1 MEEWRQFLAKWPLK
15 TYDKG
20 QMILYQDANP
30 NCCYLVRD
38 GFVKAY
44 LITAEGNEKP
54 ISFEGRGD
62 MFPIDWIFGHSRE
75 ARYFYDAY
83 TTVQLYQIPRE
94 ALLTL
99 LSEQPKHFNRLFH
112 YMIRRTIDYHHHIS
126 CLEQAKAVDKLLLA
140 LHLLV
145 SRFGKQLEGGRSS
158 MLLPLTQ
165 QDLANFLGLT
175 RETTG
180 AQLKRLERL
189 GILNYKRQRYII
201 NHEKLDA
208 MIAER

>member
-15 TYDKG
+15 AYDKG
-20 QMILYQDANP
+20 QMILVQDANP
-30 NCCYLVRD
+30 NYCYLVRD
-38 GFVKAY
+38 GFVKTY
-44 LITAEGNEKP
+44 LITADGSEKP

-62 MFPIDWIFGHSRE
+62 MFPIDWIFGHSNGS
-75 ARYFYDAY
+75 RYFYEAY
-83 TTVQLYQIPRE
+83 TPIQAYHIPRD
-94 ALLTL
+94 ALLSL
-99 LSEQPKHFNRLFH
+99 LNEEPKHFNRLFH

-145 SRFGKQLEGGRSS
+145 SRFGKRTGNGQSQ

-180 AQLKRLERL
+180 AQLKRLEKL
-189 GILNYKRQRYII
+189 GVLKYKRQQYVI
-201 NHEKLDA
+201 NHQKLDA
-208 MIAER
+208 LIAER

>member
-1 MEEWRQFLAKWPLK
+1 MEEWRQFLARWPLK

-30 NCCYLVRD
+30 NCCYLVRN
-38 GFVKAY
+38 GFIKAY
-44 LITAEGNEKP
+44 LITADGNEKP

-62 MFPIDWIFGHSRE
+62 MFPIDWIFGHSSE

-83 TTVQLYQIPRE
+83 TDAQVYHIPRE
-94 ALLTL
+94 ALLNL
-99 LSEQPKHFNRLFH
+99 LSEHPQHFNRLFH
-112 YMIRRTIDYHHHIS
+112 YMIRRTLDYHHHIS
-126 CLEQAKAVDKLLLA
+126 SLEQAKAVDKLLFA
-140 LHLLV
+140 LNLLV
-145 SRFGKQLEGGRSS
+145 GRFGKQTENGRSH

-180 AQLKRLERL
+180 AQLKRLEKL
-189 GILNYKRQRYII
+189 GVIDYKRQHYEI
-201 NHEKLDA
+201 NRQKLNSL
-208 MIAER
+208 IAER

>member
-20 QMILYQDANP
+20 QMILYQDASP
-30 NCCYLVRD
+30 TSCYLVRD
-38 GFVKAY
+38 GFIKAY
-44 LITAEGNEKP
+44 LITADGNEKP

-62 MFPIDWIFGHSRE
+62 MFPIDWIFGHTNQ

-83 TTVQLYQIPRE
+83 TTTQVYQIPRE
-94 ALLTL
+94 ALLSL
-99 LSEQPKHFNRLFH
+99 LSEEPKHFNRLFH

-145 SRFGKQLEGGRSS
+145 SRFGRRTEDGHSH

-165 QDLANFLGLT
+165 QDLASFLGLT

-180 AQLKRLERL
+180 AQLKQLEKL
-189 GILNYKRQRYII
+189 GVLSYKRQRYII
-201 NHEKLDA
+201 NHRKLDA
-208 MIAER
+208 LIAER